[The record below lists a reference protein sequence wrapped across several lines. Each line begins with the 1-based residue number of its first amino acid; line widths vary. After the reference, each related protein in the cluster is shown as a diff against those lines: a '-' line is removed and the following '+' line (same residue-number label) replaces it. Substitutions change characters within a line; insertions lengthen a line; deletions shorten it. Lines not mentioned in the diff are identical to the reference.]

1 MTTMTDPTETIRRR
15 QLAEIN
21 AEPGSRGSLEAEHG
35 QVWDTEELGR
45 DFDVLGFMA
54 PYVVVLRKAD
64 QQRGSLMFQNHPRF
78 YFGFEAYRK

>member
-1 MTTMTDPTETIRRR
+1 MTDPTETIRRR

-21 AEPGSRGSLEAEHG
+21 TEPGSRESLEAEHG

-64 QQRGSLMFQNHPRF
+64 RQKGSLMFQNHPRF
-78 YFGFEAYRK
+78 YFGFEPYRK